1 MKQEISSTQKLIEG
15 LKETQACRLPQFL
28 SPKKS
33 LFSLTKNKVNI
44 ALDFRETYLL
54 VCGLQEGDRPT
65 LLFLE
70 KIIYPKDIKKNTPEF
85 TEWFKSFT
93 KKLRKHYPQALYW
106 ILLPANTVKTLL
118 FTIPRVNKKL
128 LSKTAK
134 MALKK
139 HLELNL
145 EGLTYDFQV
154 IGKTRER
161 GVEKLEIFAYV
172 VDKKAIEQA
181 QDLAKA
187 GKLPNLALTSYQFS
201 LADLFIRQKEKNI
214 GYLFLGSDWSRID
227 IYNHG
232 RLIFN
237 REIKTGF
244 ISLVEELLTYLK
256 TQNLLSPEFK
266 QNQLKEITLEDVKNF
281 LGQNKDPDNPLYST
295 QIQKEEILE
304 ALQPALNRL
313 LLQIKRSLQYYISNL
328 NKNNVTIIYFSS
340 IFNIP
345 EFILEELSKNLE
357 IKIEPLAPITKKIV
371 DSEFSCEF
379 SLQEEMDFA
388 PAIGACLDS
397 AKCINFLLT
406 SKDKKQKRL
415 ENYLRTGTSLF
426 FIFIF
431 LLLFIFHLQVSQ
443 EIKTTRGKIENLS
456 NILNNSKPILSSA
469 LIQKKLQELTL
480 NQTKLK
486 NNLHFLKNIAIL
498 KELSVLTPKDI
509 KWTKLDFNQQTISLE
524 GVILLEPEQ
533 AELGLANYLLK
544 LKDSPFIKKT
554 TITNKYF
561 KPVENQKAMAFEVEL
576 ELK

>member
-1 MKQEISSTQKLIEG
+1 
-15 LKETQACRLPQFL
+15 
-28 SPKKS
+28 
-33 LFSLTKNKVNI
+33 
-44 ALDFRETYLL
+44 
-54 VCGLQEGDRPT
+54 
-65 LLFLE
+65 
-70 KIIYPKDIKKNTPEF
+70 
-85 TEWFKSFT
+85 
-93 KKLRKHYPQALYW
+93 
-106 ILLPANTVKTLL
+106 
-118 FTIPRVNKKL
+118 
-128 LSKTAK
+128 
-134 MALKK
+134 
-139 HLELNL
+139 
-145 EGLTYDFQV
+145 
-154 IGKTRER
+154 
-161 GVEKLEIFAYV
+161 
-172 VDKKAIEQA
+172 
-181 QDLAKA
+181 
-187 GKLPNLALTSYQFS
+187 
-201 LADLFIRQKEKNI
+201 
-214 GYLFLGSDWSRID
+214 
-227 IYNHG
+227 
-232 RLIFN
+232 
-237 REIKTGF
+237 
-244 ISLVEELLTYLK
+244 
-256 TQNLLSPEFK
+256 
-266 QNQLKEITLEDVKNF
+266 
-281 LGQNKDPDNPLYST
+281 
-295 QIQKEEILE
+295 
-304 ALQPALNRL
+304 
-313 LLQIKRSLQYYISNL
+313 
-328 NKNNVTIIYFSS
+328 
-340 IFNIP
+340 
-345 EFILEELSKNLE
+345 
-357 IKIEPLAPITKKIV
+357 
-371 DSEFSCEF
+371 
-379 SLQEEMDFA
+379 MDFA